1 MAHSFESAEGI
12 EHLSRLATAA
22 ITSPAKEERER
33 AAKELRF
40 LSNYNSWEILKE
52 VFPVVT
58 NNYLRFLLAKCFLFN
73 VKNEL
78 GAEERHETFLAMIS
92 FLCSQPE
99 YGGAAPPKFVRMGV
113 YSVIASAFYSKWKL
127 MLVTFST
134 EENSDGTEES
144 SSHLQMPDCFVELL
158 KLPMLFRVECLK
170 EILLYHC
177 EQITKERVLTILK
190 TASIDTLLPEM
201 ISHLAMQIESFPALV
216 LEVSVAVLSLT
227 FDQESTGENKWLR
240 TVPANLSRMQETR
253 RRFKKFSTA
262 GADTSICGNS
272 SNPNY
277 SRNLFSCMSADWKNW
292 EGPLNTLLTY
302 SLSSL
307 TREDFCGE
315 ARQHARCLLQLC
327 AAVSPAPN
335 ISPLNNS
342 FVLATLDLSRELL
355 FQSFNASVHENKI
368 MNEEDLLLALSLLS
382 SATEHSPNTVI
393 QFLEGDPG
401 NLATWSNYFL
411 RILEHYDHEKEDLY
425 IGIVNF
431 FCDLCS
437 LLPQSNSSNSPA
449 ASAALERTYQR
460 NLIGEGIANEKEMT
474 NEGGLTPSLSK
485 IIISLASLAFRKQLE
500 HVVRFSQLQEDSFE
514 VFLDEGVSLHNERV
528 LQPIADLLFS
538 QEQLFFP
545 ILEEKLSETIKYYEI
560 FRGMRGKLCSFSP
573 ENVSPFPWSAEE
585 VHAISS
591 FASLS
596 PSMASAALS
605 SCSSTD
611 GAIFLQAL
619 EREGGQLLVLQQ
631 LRLNLLVCLSR
642 LSVAISIFGSAIR
655 RGRIPNSKDVLGYV
669 MSFSSPLLNNDEAL
683 TETLMENLSLDNSCN
698 GNRTLWQND
707 AQQLHFGIIRSLFFF
722 CQCIF
727 DSRGTLEQE
736 ENFHEI
742 ILSLLRFVYLN
753 HSTHPCLMNDANSLL
768 ATSLSSSLS
777 SRHFLA
783 SEKMLSVLEALKED
797 RIPLLQRYFC
807 ISCEGKGLKGS
818 ESSHLSCGG
827 ESYTKDCRR
836 ARFSFLTNV
845 VSLIE
850 MRFYAGCSGF
860 DVLDRVVLNQL
871 TPEGLELY
879 PTESLGNLHAITSGC
894 CHPDIFFA
902 VINRVLQN
910 ENALAAAVHRA
921 VSLPLGPQSITRL
934 CSKVCTL
941 AAQLETDCNRSFFT
955 YEVLTFTMQ
964 AMITY
969 FQWLETGGSDS
980 SVKSTEYKELEKM
993 RYMDGC
999 LLLEGGGCADVADDG
1014 CSGNMTLRI
1023 DDAITNP
1030 FTVFQR
1036 TVNLE
1041 CLYDMFEVLKL
1052 MASGKW
1058 CNFGVVA
1065 RYDQLTLKTFFS
1077 GLIQAFLSISSELL
1091 MSDVKR
1097 REILFEG
1104 LRSVLENGNTTSEF
1118 MFYEWLREEGFE
1130 KILDHAV
1137 KCLSCCF
1144 LPALIVLIK
1153 SILTSFCA
1161 YEEMFAAAGR
1171 GRMDGKPIIQ
1181 EKILVNTF
1189 RETLFV
1195 LLTAPYLQ
1203 ESQIIC
1209 CFRVLTLT
1217 FNQAEQSIQSLLT
1230 ALLEYCSAYHRVRI
1244 RLIMSLMKG
1253 KQEDCTEIYFR
1264 YFGHPSKMEVLTAW

>member
-1 MAHSFESAEGI
+1 MAHSFVSNEGI
-12 EHLSRLATAA
+12 EQLSRLATAA
-22 ITSPAKEERER
+22 ITSPAKDERER

-40 LSNYNSWEILKE
+40 LSNYESWELLKE
-52 VFPVVT
+52 IFPIVQ
-58 NNYLRFLLAKCFLFN
+58 NNYLRFLLTKCFLFN

-78 GAEERHETFLAMIS
+78 GSEERHETFLTMIR

-99 YGGAAPPKFVRMGV
+99 YGEGAPPKFVRMGV

-127 MLVTFST
+127 MLVTFSA
-134 EENSDGTEES
+134 EESSDGTEES
-144 SSHLQMPDCFVELL
+144 SQHLQMPDCFEDLL

-170 EILLYHC
+170 EILFYHC
-177 EQITKERVLTILK
+177 EQITRDRVLSLLK
-190 TASIDTLLPEM
+190 TASIDTLFPEM
-201 ISHLAMQIESFPALV
+201 ISHLAVQIESFPALV
-216 LEVSVAVLSLT
+216 LEVSVAVLSTT
-227 FDQESTGENKWLR
+227 FDQETTGGTNWLR
-240 TVPANLSRMQETR
+240 TVHASLSRMPEAK
-253 RRFKKFSTA
+253 RRFKKNNSSA
-262 GADTSICGNS
+262 IDSSISGSS

-277 SRNLFSCMSADWKNW
+277 SRNLLSSSSANWKNW

-307 TREDFCGE
+307 SREDFCGE
-315 ARQHARCLLQLC
+315 ARQHASCLLQIC
-327 AAVSPAPN
+327 AAISPDAN

-355 FQSFNASVHENKI
+355 FRSFNASVQEDKI

-382 SATEHSPNTVI
+382 SAAEHSPSTVI
-393 QFLEGDPG
+393 QFLEGDSE
-401 NLATWSNYFL
+401 NLASWTTYFL

-437 LLPQSNSSNSPA
+437 LLQQSTFSNSHTS
-449 ASAALERTYQR
+449 SATLERTYQR
-460 NLIGEGIANEKEMT
+460 NLKEGGIADEKEMT
-474 NEGGLTPSLSK
+474 SGGALSPTLSK
-485 IIISLASLAFRKQLE
+485 IIITLASLAFRKQLE

-514 VFLDEGVSLHNERV
+514 VFLDEGVTLHSERA
-528 LQPIADLLFS
+528 LQPIAELLFS
-538 QEQLFFP
+538 QEHLFFP

-560 FRGMRGKLCSFSP
+560 FRGMRDKLYSSP

-605 SCSSTD
+605 SCSSSD
-611 GAIFLQAL
+611 GALFLQAL
-619 EREGGQLLVLQQ
+619 EREGGALLVLQQ

-642 LSVAISIFGSAIR
+642 LSVAISIFGTAIR
-655 RGRIPNSKDVLGYV
+655 RGRIPKSKDILGYV
-669 MSFSSPLLNNDEAL
+669 TSFSSPLLNSDDAL
-683 TETLMENLSLDNSCN
+683 TETLMENLSLDNSCS
-698 GNRTLWQND
+698 GNRALWQND

-727 DSRGTLEQE
+727 DVKGSLEMQE
-736 ENFHEI
+736 SFHEI

-768 ATSLSSSLS
+768 ATTLSSSLS

-783 SEKMLSVLEALKED
+783 SEKMLSVLEALKEN
-797 RIPLLQRYFC
+797 RIQLLQRNFLT
-807 ISCEGKGLKGS
+807 SCEGHDLRGYGG
-818 ESSHLSCGG
+818 SHLRCGG
-827 ESYTKDCRR
+827 ETYIEDCRR

-860 DVLDRVVLNQL
+860 DVLDRIVLNQL

-894 CHPDIFFA
+894 SHPDIFFA

-910 ENALAAAVHRA
+910 ESALAAAVHRA
-921 VSLPLGPQSITRL
+921 VGLPLGPQRITRW
-934 CSKVCTL
+934 CSKVCEL
-941 AAQLETDCNRSFFT
+941 AAHLETDCTRSFFT

-969 FQWLETGGSDS
+969 FQWLEYGGSNALA
-980 SVKSTEYKELEKM
+980 KSTEYEERNKM
-993 RYMDGC
+993 RYMEGC
-999 LLLEGGGCADVADDG
+999 LLLEGGGCANVADDG
-1014 CSGNMTLRI
+1014 CSGDMPLRI
-1023 DDAITNP
+1023 EDAIINR
-1030 FTVFQR
+1030 FTVFQG

-1058 CNFGVVA
+1058 CNLGVVA
-1065 RYDQLTLKTFFS
+1065 RYDELTLKTFFT
-1077 GLIQAFLSISSELL
+1077 GLIQAFLSISPELL
-1091 MSDVKR
+1091 MSDIKR
-1097 REILFEG
+1097 REVLFEG
-1104 LRSVLENGNTTSEF
+1104 LVFILENGNSTTEF
-1118 MFYEWLREEGFE
+1118 MFYEWLKEEGFE

-1137 KCLSCCF
+1137 KCLSCCY
-1144 LPALIVLIK
+1144 LPALIMLIK

-1161 YEEMFAAAGR
+1161 YEKFFSIETR
-1171 GRMDGKPIIQ
+1171 RWMDENPIIQ
-1181 EKILVNTF
+1181 QKILVNTF

-1209 CFRVLTLT
+1209 CFRVLTLS

-1230 ALLEYCSAYHRVRI
+1230 TLLECCSAYHRVRI

-1264 YFGHPSKMEVLTAW
+1264 YFGHTSKVEVLTAW